1 MCADSVG
8 CVDPK
13 SCEDFCEN
21 AVGCSNIAYPK
32 LVLELL
38 PVGQCVCV
46 WGGGGGGGG
55 GGMGGRGGGGAGLSL
70 FVGLHSISKPSI

>member
-1 MCADSVG
+1 MNEIHALCADSVG

-13 SCEDFCEN
+13 TCEDFCDN

-46 WGGGGGGGG
+46 CVGG
-55 GGMGGRGGGGAGLSL
+55 
-70 FVGLHSISKPSI
+70 